1 MSDPRSVVVISDDG
15 SFRRLAGAA
24 LTRAGHDVRTMT
36 PRPWRIHRVLDLHPP
51 DVVVMD
57 LADEH
62 SDEIE
67 TQVLALPHAPGLV
80 YVTEDGEETRPLAV
94 QKWGPIDALVDH
106 VGLALR
112 GTGVTAPKPRLRLI
126 HGGS

>member
-1 MSDPRSVVVISDDG
+1 MNDRSSVVVISSDG

-36 PRPWRIHRVLDLHPP
+36 ARPWRIQRLLHLLPP
-51 DVVVMD
+51 DVVVLD
-57 LADEH
+57 LGDEH
-62 SDEIE
+62 SEEIE
-67 TQVLALPHAPGLV
+67 AHVLGLADPPGMV
-80 YVTEDGEETRPLAV
+80 YATEDGDETRPLTV
-94 QKWGPIDALVDH
+94 QKWGPLDALVDH

-112 GTGVTAPKPRLRLI
+112 STAVSARKPPLRLI